1 MSLMKIDKDQVMVNG
16 EYWVVIFDG
25 SIFNQIFNDEFITSM
40 MNDGMMISF
49 IIMITHAV
57 VPNY

>member
-16 EYWVVIFDG
+16 EYWVDIFNG
-25 SIFNQIFNDEFITSM
+25 SIFNQVNDEFITSM

-49 IIMITHAV
+49 IIMITHAA